1 MFIPLFYN
9 ESGLLDTRSIGFG
22 TMKETFALAL
32 SVLRLPLTYQQGPKL
47 SHPDDDEHRGVV
59 EKCSPQVVID
69 PNVLTLPWPLRRGL
83 TTSLVMSTTLVLIKT
98 NSLPW
103 PLRWDRPDVGHTR
116 PPTKRPLWFRAGW
129 KFGFKQRPWAWKKI
143 GISQDQ
149 KSIHF
154 DKKKGEGLCPTN
166 ISYTKGQFN
175 RHNHQ
180 NWQLNQY
187 DHWSLITSISFGPR
201 KYPLFFPTQHQS
213 SMYDIWSRAQTYR
226 SPVS

>member
-1 MFIPLFYN
+1 MFTPLSYN
-9 ESGLLDTRSIGFG
+9 EPGLLEALDLE
-22 TMKETFALAL
+22 TMKVTFALAL

-116 PPTKRPLWFRAGW
+116 PPTKRPLWFRAG
-129 KFGFKQRPWAWKKI
+129 
-143 GISQDQ
+143 
-149 KSIHF
+149 
-154 DKKKGEGLCPTN
+154 
-166 ISYTKGQFN
+166 
-175 RHNHQ
+175 
-180 NWQLNQY
+180 
-187 DHWSLITSISFGPR
+187 
-201 KYPLFFPTQHQS
+201 
-213 SMYDIWSRAQTYR
+213 
-226 SPVS
+226 